1 MFSCAVCGAK
11 ESREEVIDEVFCVGG
26 QYVLVSGIPAVVCT
40 RCGEQSFSSES
51 AERVRLMV
59 HGEAKS
65 EKVVPMQVYDFAS

>member
-26 QYVLVSGIPAVVCT
+26 QYVLVCGIPAVVCT

-65 EKVVPMQVYDFAS
+65 DKAVPMQVYDFVS

>member
-1 MFSCAVCGAK
+1 MFSCVVCHG
-11 ESREEVIDEVFCVGG
+11 ELSIDEVVDEVFCVGG
-26 QYVLVSGIPAVVCT
+26 QYFLVCGIPAVVCT

-65 EKVVPMQVYDFAS
+65 DRVVPMQVYDFAS